1 MNESLLQ
8 ILWTSL
14 SRFWNEA
21 LQVCCHIYWCHHP
34 KQFFLKSSINL
45 LKSTFFLMDITFQ
58 FCQYKCNLWCCYFA
72 VRPPCARLPLCA
84 ETFSE
89 CSIQKKNMDSS
100 RIFRHIKMLILEM
113 ITSLL
118 VGFFFCS
125 SRNVDFCQINS
136 PSAACW
142 LLKNVRITQVK
153 WDNPTQPPLEI
164 NSTNSIKLNILVHPD
179 LYLQLCRN
187 TGLNWM
193 NRRG

>member
-1 MNESLLQ
+1 MRVFYKYCGLRCPGFEMKLCKFVVIFTDVITLN
-8 ILWTSL
+8 
-14 SRFWNEA
+14 N
-21 LQVCCHIYWCHHP
+21 
-34 KQFFLKSSINL
+34 FLKSSINL

-58 FCQYKCNLWCCYFA
+58 FCQYKCNLWFCYFA

-153 WDNPTQPPLEI
+153 
-164 NSTNSIKLNILVHPD
+164 
-179 LYLQLCRN
+179 
-187 TGLNWM
+187 
-193 NRRG
+193 